1 MRVVIDLATCQGY
14 ANCVVEADQIFNLD
28 DDTGKAIVLLETVPD
43 EFAEDARRAAAN
55 CPVKAIFIE
64 E

>member
-1 MRVVIDLATCQGY
+1 MRVVVDLATCQGY
-14 ANCVVEADQIFNLD
+14 ANCVVEAERVFDLD

-55 CPVKAIFIE
+55 CPVKAISIE